1 MYGADA
7 TLLGLFCRSDTLL
20 LLAFMS
26 VYNLKSSWYITTIS
40 DQLRELAAAGAF
52 DDATAVAIADTFNVA
67 FPLGAGLCGGGNV
80 RSFVG
85 VEFGATRE
93 LLLNADEADRRR
105 RRRRRLGVRRAPRRW
120 LRGVVVGVVV
130 GRCVGAELVEERTQL
145 DGRPPRRRRARLGV
159 PRRDGARAEQ
169 GEGDAPRRAAATAA
183 ASERL

>member
-67 FPLGAGLCGGGNV
+67 FPLGAGLC
-80 RSFVG
+80 SI
-85 VEFGATRE
+85 GASA
-93 LLLNADEADRRR
+93 LL
-105 RRRRRLGVRRAPRRW
+105 
-120 LRGVVVGVVV
+120 
-130 GRCVGAELVEERTQL
+130 
-145 DGRPPRRRRARLGV
+145 
-159 PRRDGARAEQ
+159 
-169 GEGDAPRRAAATAA
+169 
-183 ASERL
+183 